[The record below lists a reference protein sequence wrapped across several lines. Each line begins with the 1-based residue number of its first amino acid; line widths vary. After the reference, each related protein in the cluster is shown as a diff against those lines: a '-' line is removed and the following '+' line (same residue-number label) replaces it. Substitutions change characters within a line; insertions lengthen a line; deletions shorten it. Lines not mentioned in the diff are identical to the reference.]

1 MLRLRPKKDFDCVLE
16 LFGGYGLQKRNTAAF
31 TAIILAVTA
40 ALDGAEDA
48 IQTAADRMFGGRR
61 DIASRLIQDGL
72 EYLRD
77 NTDLLAYLSG
87 GPVGPDVDAAWLV
100 DTVLDWFEDHAI
112 MDAFDP
118 KDPIGRLMKG
128 DELPPV
134 YVMRC
139 APPPVLDVA
148 LEAEDGA
155 S

>member
-16 LFGGYGLQKRNTAAF
+16 LFGGYGLQKRNAAAF

-40 ALDGAEDA
+40 ALDGAADA

-61 DIASRLIQDGL
+61 DIAGRSIRDGL

-77 NTDLLAYLSG
+77 NTDLLAYLNG
-87 GPVGPDVDAAWLV
+87 GPVDPDVDAAWLV
-100 DTVLDWFEDHAI
+100 ALAHDWFEDHAI
-112 MDAFDP
+112 MDVFDP

-128 DELPPV
+128 GELPPV

-139 APPPVLDVA
+139 APPPVLDLA

-155 S
+155 T